1 MRVVCHCGAVVRY
14 GSGAG
19 SGLEFTAFV
28 GDAWPRLLD
37 VVDEI
42 GAQAVAGDVAL
53 EDLGVLVSAD
63 VTAYAMTGVQCPQ
76 CDRWIVFDPA
86 GKVVGFWER
95 VREGG

>member
-1 MRVVCHCGAVVRY
+1 MRY

-19 SGLEFTAFV
+19 SGLEVTAFV

-37 VVDEI
+37 AVDAI
-42 GAQAVAGDVAL
+42 GAQVAAGDVGV
-53 EDLGVLVSAD
+53 EDVGVLVSAG

-95 VREGG
+95 VSEGE